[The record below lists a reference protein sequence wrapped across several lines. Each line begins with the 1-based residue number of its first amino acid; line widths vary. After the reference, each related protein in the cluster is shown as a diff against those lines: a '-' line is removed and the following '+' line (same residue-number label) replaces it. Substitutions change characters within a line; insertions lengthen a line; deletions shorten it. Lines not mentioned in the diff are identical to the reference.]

1 MSIQNSPSLQY
12 RQEKTYKEGS
22 TAHYA
27 YLFIP
32 EQQQHDIKTLYA
44 FLHEVTDILYVASDS
59 SVARIKLAW
68 WKNEIE
74 NLFAQQP
81 EHPIS
86 QALLEPIERYGLSKQ
101 YFLYIIESV
110 EMDLSHNRYVD
121 WTSLKK
127 FCTMQS
133 GAFAC
138 LITQVLSGTHEA
150 NLRFAQHLGVAI
162 HFSHLLRYLGRDAS
176 QGRIYLPM
184 DFLRV
189 HNLKAADILNGK
201 YSPEFKAFMQT
212 QAKFAHQLFTEAFRH
227 LDPTQRRALRPCL
240 IKANLALKL
249 LRTLERDDWQ
259 VLDKSTSLSPL
270 HKLFTASKVW
280 MSKGKLC
287 GWKN

>member
-1 MSIQNSPSLQY
+1 MQDASLQY
-12 RQEKTYKEGS
+12 SQEKTYKEGS
-22 TAHYA
+22 SAYYA

-32 EQQQHDIKTLYA
+32 EKQQTIQILYA
-44 FLHEVTDILYVASDS
+44 FLREITDILYTASDS
-59 SVARIKLAW
+59 SVARIKLTW

-74 NLFAQQP
+74 NLFTDQP
-81 EHPIS
+81 EHPIT
-86 QALLEPIERYGLSKQ
+86 QALAPAIKQYDLHKQ

-110 EMDLSHNRYVD
+110 EMDLSHHRYID
-121 WTSLKK
+121 WKSLKN

-138 LITQVLSGTHEA
+138 LITQVLSGTLES

-162 HFSHLLRYLGRDAS
+162 HFSYLLRHLGQDAA

-189 HNLKAADILNGK
+189 HHLKATDILNGK
-201 YSPEFKAFMQT
+201 YSPEFKTFMQAQT
-212 QAKFAHQLFTEAFRH
+212 KFAYQLFREAFTY
-227 LDPTQRRALRPCL
+227 LDNSQRQLLRPCL

-249 LRTLERDDWQ
+249 LHTLERQEWS
-259 VLDKSTSLSPL
+259 VFDKTTSISPL
-270 HKLFTASKVW
+270 HKFFIASKVW
-280 MSKGKLC
+280 ISKGKLF